1 MFYRFSVLLI
11 TLMLAMNVS
20 HAANRIE
27 IKASDLSLD
36 PEWQLVGTQVMNWSP
51 QNQVLITFWR
61 SDRNRQTLKCIEHYN
76 KRMEIT
82 RSFCE

>member
-1 MFYRFSVLLI
+1 MIHRFSVFSFTLI
-11 TLMLAMNVS
+11 LATTIT

-27 IKASDLSLD
+27 VKAGELSLD

-61 SDRNRQTLKCIEHYN
+61 SDKNHQTLKCIEHYN
-76 KRMEIT
+76 KRMEMT

>member
-1 MFYRFSVLLI
+1 MFYRFSVLFFTLVLI
-11 TLMLAMNVS
+11 TTIS

-27 IKASDLSLD
+27 VKAGELSLD
-36 PEWQLVGTQVMNWSP
+36 PEWQLVETQVMNWSP

-61 SDRNRQTLKCIEHYN
+61 SDNNRQTLKCIEHYN